1 MLIIKD
7 LTPMHDPD
15 AHAIKDLTPMHMRDP
30 DAHAMHMTPMHTAAP
45 KVLALS
51 YYDGATEGF
60 LDGMGDDQV
69 YFFKVA
75 AWNTDQDRRLYVLG
89 QVARAIYLELL
100 VILMKSQRVS
110 ASSTWAPT
118 WVFANPE
125 MEARANEIVEISK
138 RSIISPACLALGA
151 DLIDAIKV
159 VCPTPNAVASAIAL
173 AGGSG
178 PGNLADWLAQC
189 A

>member
-1 MLIIKD
+1 MI
-7 LTPMHDPD
+7 
-15 AHAIKDLTPMHMRDP
+15 AV
-30 DAHAMHMTPMHTAAP
+30 AP
-45 KVLALS
+45 KVIALS

-75 AWNTDQDRRLYVLG
+75 AWDLGQDRRLYVLG
-89 QVARAIYLELL
+89 RVARTIYLELL
-100 VILMKSQRVS
+100 DILVKSQRVS
-110 ASSTWAPT
+110 ACSTWAPA

-138 RSIISPACLALGA
+138 RSIINPACLALGEN
-151 DLIDAIKV
+151 LIDAIKV
-159 VCPTPNAVASAIAL
+159 VRPTPHAVASAIAL
-173 AGGSG
+173 ASESE
-178 PGNLADWLAQC
+178 PGNLADWLAQS

>member
-1 MLIIKD
+1 MN
-7 LTPMHDPD
+7 T
-15 AHAIKDLTPMHMRDP
+15 T
-30 DAHAMHMTPMHTAAP
+30 TP

-51 YYDGATEGF
+51 YYDGAIEGF
-60 LDGMGDDQV
+60 IDGMGDDQV

-75 AWNTDQDRRLYVLG
+75 AWDIGQDRRLYVLG

-100 VILMKSQRVS
+100 DILMTSQRVP

-125 MEARANEIVEISK
+125 MEARANQIVEISM
-138 RSIISPACLALGA
+138 RSIINPAFLALGA

-159 VCPTPNAVASAIAL
+159 VSPTSHAVARAIAL

-178 PGNLADWLAQC
+178 PGSLADWLAQSG
-189 A
+189 